1 MIRTVNLQFDINVF
15 DVDADGNIYGLT
27 GQLLSKFGPDGMRLA
42 YMRPPVTYLESDL
55 EISEDGTLAIGY
67 SYGQAVLTTTSFD
80 PPLLFRVGSAPGY
93 NNVYVDFV
101 VASPPVPTF
110 VTHFDA
116 SAFGSTVE
124 VRWDFRTSDDIR
136 ELKIL
141 RKADGEEWR
150 TVYLAR
156 SDQLERRV
164 FEDTSVEPASRYQ
177 YVLVICEEDGYELR
191 SDVADVMTP
200 GAVMALQQ
208 NFPNPCNPET
218 TIEYSIA
225 VSARV
230 KLGIYDAAGH
240 MVVLLVDE
248 VRPAGSYEAI
258 WNGKSAGNTPVASG
272 VYFYRLESG
281 GKTLTKKLLLI
292 K

>member
-1 MIRTVNLQFDINVF
+1 
-15 DVDADGNIYGLT
+15 
-27 GQLLSKFGPDGMRLA
+27 
-42 YMRPPVTYLESDL
+42 
-55 EISEDGTLAIGY
+55 
-67 SYGQAVLTTTSFD
+67 
-80 PPLLFRVGSAPGY
+80 
-93 NNVYVDFV
+93 
-101 VASPPVPTF
+101 
-110 VTHFDA
+110 
-116 SAFGSTVE
+116 
-124 VRWDFRTSDDIR
+124 
-136 ELKIL
+136 
-141 RKADGEEWR
+141 
-150 TVYLAR
+150 
-156 SDQLERRV
+156 
-164 FEDTSVEPASRYQ
+164 
-177 YVLVICEEDGYELR
+177 
-191 SDVADVMTP
+191 MTP